1 MTSVP
6 AGPAMAGSPAAAFLV
21 GAPGSVRLR
30 QIELLQL
37 PAEFIVPGD
46 DIEILLQT
54 EYMQSAH
61 ISPKRDSSV
70 ALFQAIQSVPGDI
83 HPLCKKY
90 RRYASTQS
98 SGTQSLAKGSH
109 LPLDRR
115 KWPSKGPSHCVRY
128 YRQSPNS
135 VNSIGQIDP
144 RLLPVYGRWSRG
156 LWLCAESLR
165 FCSAFHRQLKR
176 CLNGG
181 TGSTECATNCAS
193 GRGAVSAKTSHGVP
207 AGANRRRAAF

>member
-1 MTSVP
+1 
-6 AGPAMAGSPAAAFLV
+6 MAGSPAAAFLV

-135 VNSIGQIDP
+135 VNSIGQTDP
-144 RLLPVYGRWSRG
+144 SVLAVYGRWSRG
-156 LWLCAESLR
+156 LRLCAQPLR
-165 FCSAFHRQLKR
+165 FCSALHRQLKAMFGWWNW
-176 CLNGG
+176 LD
-181 TGSTECATNCAS
+181 
-193 GRGAVSAKTSHGVP
+193 
-207 AGANRRRAAF
+207 